1 MNKYCINSLIIK
13 KEKIWREK
21 LKDYSSLLKYF
32 VKIYARIDPAKFCH
46 TEYNAP
52 GTVAK
57 VNAGKCV
64 FARLVDNPEFWKA
77 SSIAMVTICF
87 LFIPDK

>member
-1 MNKYCINSLIIK
+1 M
-13 KEKIWREK
+13 
-21 LKDYSSLLKYF
+21 LKNYSSLLKYF
-32 VKIYARIDPAKFCH
+32 VKTYARIDPEKFCH

-57 VNAGKCV
+57 VKAGKCV

>member
-1 MNKYCINSLIIK
+1 MLDNKKRKYLK
-13 KEKIWREK
+13 REYFK
-21 LKDYSSLLKYF
+21 NYSSLLKYF

-64 FARLVDNPEFWKA
+64 LARLVDKPEFWKA
-77 SSIAMVTICF
+77 SSIAIVIICF
-87 LFIPDK
+87 LFIPEI